1 MNTLS
6 FRKYI
11 TPYITIYIVEF
22 DELYLFLENN
32 KIICVIEK
40 FVYCNYTIDEIL
52 FILNIGILEKNIDD
66 KKYVCVKN
74 EYHTKEL
81 SQIKLSYFCFSDKID
96 SVEYSFDYNEYN
108 IRKIPKLPN
117 KYLDCIS
124 YEHFNDTIIYQR
136 DDTLC
141 VNILNKN
148 YVIKNLEKD
157 IDVLLRKI
165 NILTLKNLLKDG
177 KLDNYKILGKYYKVS
192 YKLINSSL
200 IFYFEEQE
208 TNISLTCKKA
218 NNLKKF
224 DVNSAAAKYLGDLEK
239 REIIFRPKDD
249 NILSSLVKKII

>member
-1 MNTLS
+1 MNRLS
-6 FRKYI
+6 FRQYI
-11 TPYITIYIVEF
+11 TSYIKIYIIDF

-32 KIICVIEK
+32 QIICSIEK
-40 FVYCNYTIDEIL
+40 YVYCNYTIDEIL

-81 SQIKLSYFCFSDKID
+81 SQIKLSYFCFSDKIE
-96 SVEYSFDYNEYN
+96 STEYSFDYNEYN

-136 DDTLC
+136 DNILC

-148 YVIKNLEKD
+148 YVIRNLEKE
-157 IDVLLRKI
+157 IDVLLKKI

-177 KLDNYKILGKYYKVS
+177 KLDNYKISGKYYNVS
-192 YKLINSSL
+192 YKLINLSL

-208 TNISLTCKKA
+208 SDVSIACKKA

-224 DVNSAAAKYLGDLEK
+224 DVNSVAVKYLKDLEK
-239 REIIFRPKDD
+239 REIIFKPKDD
-249 NILSSLVKKII
+249 NIISSLVNKII